1 MSPPRSLTSV
11 RLTICA
17 AALGFT
23 VAGGAHVALA
33 QAPGSRPASSSK
45 PAPKPSASASA
56 TSTAAPPPELIEG
69 SEELQKLYLEG
80 DAAMK
85 RGDYPTADSLFT
97 KAWGVS
103 KSFDIAGAL
112 GSTKLE
118 LGKYREAAQYLSFA
132 LRNALPST
140 KASARDR
147 IKRDLDSARAKLASV
162 KLSANIVEARFV
174 IDGGLL
180 DPIFIGPEI
189 FVDQGRHTFEAIAEG
204 YVTAKSSMEVK
215 AGEIY
220 VVALTLERTPPPGVP
235 TATATTPPPPPA
247 TPIPAMVMGGAGGL
261 GLIAGAI
268 LVGLAESNKK
278 DAYDFAQNTLTAEGN
293 PTCPKKGPG
302 PTDQCDKVRGAAANA
317 DLFGNVSIG
326 LFIGGGALILGAG
339 AYALIFGPEPVKDI
353 GKPPPSSGR
362 VVPVVGPNGGGL
374 VWHGSF

>member
-1 MSPPRSLTSV
+1 MSPSRSFASI
-11 RLTICA
+11 RFTICA
-17 AALGFT
+17 ATLGFA
-23 VAGGAHVALA
+23 VAGGAHIALA
-33 QAPGSRPASSSK
+33 QAPSK
-45 PAPKPSASASA
+45 PAPKSSASPSAA
-56 TSTAAPPPELIEG
+56 STAAPPPELIEG

-85 RGDYPTADSLFT
+85 RGDYATADTLFT
-97 KAWGVS
+97 RAWGVS
-103 KSFDIAGAL
+103 KSFDVAGAL

-147 IKRDLDSARAKLASV
+147 IKRDLDSARQKLAAV
-162 KLSANIVEARFV
+162 KLSASVVEAKFV

-180 DPIFIGPEI
+180 DPIFLGPEI
-189 FVDQGRHTFEAIAEG
+189 FVDPGRHTFEAIAEG
-204 YVTAKSSMEVK
+204 YVTAKSSIEVK

-220 VVALTLERTPPPGVP
+220 VVSLTLERTPPPGVP
-235 TATATTPPPPPA
+235 TATATATATTPPGP
-247 TPIPAMVMGGAGGL
+247 PIPAMVMGGAGGAA
-261 GLIAGAI
+261 LIAGAV

-278 DAYDFAQNTLTAEGN
+278 DAYDFSLNTLTAEGN

-302 PTDQCDKVRGAAANA
+302 PTEDCDKIRGAAANA

-339 AYALIFGPEPVKDI
+339 AYALIFGPEPAKDI
-353 GKPPPSSGR
+353 AKPPPSTGR

-374 VWHGSF
+374 VWQGSF